1 MSKTNYTTN
10 DKKGVLVLGELQTS
24 RPSLKYLQRTYN
36 DQQSYRAKNK
46 LAYHYL
52 TNKQLEQLE
61 SHLTKQQEEQL
72 DKAYKLIQTG
82 LHIYNEY
89 CNMVDNVLNRQ
100 HTLDKVYGKEDV
112 HPSELP
118 REEVTK

>member
-10 DKKGVLVLGELQTS
+10 DKKGVLVLGELTTS
-24 RPSLKYLQRTYN
+24 RPSLKYLQRIYN

-52 TNKQLEQLE
+52 TNKQLEQL
-61 SHLTKQQEEQL
+61 
-72 DKAYKLIQTG
+72 DKAHNILQDYCKMVFTS
-82 LHIYNEY
+82 LHKQY
-89 CNMVDNVLNRQ
+89 
-100 HTLDKVYGKEDV
+100 TLDKVYGKEDV

>member
-10 DKKGVLVLGELQTS
+10 DKKGVLVLGELHTS
-24 RPSLKYLQRTYN
+24 RPSLKYLQTRYNSSRTT
-36 DQQSYRAKNK
+36 K
-46 LAYHYL
+46 LYD
-52 TNKQLEQLE
+52 KQLEQLE

-72 DKAYKLIQTG
+72 DKTYKLIQTG

-100 HTLDKVYGKEDV
+100 YTLDKVYGKEDV

>member
-10 DKKGVLVLGELQTS
+10 DKKGVLVLGELTTS
-24 RPSLKYLQRTYN
+24 RPSLKYLQTRYNNSRTT
-36 DQQSYRAKNK
+36 K
-46 LAYHYL
+46 LYD
-52 TNKQLEQLE
+52 KQLEQLE

-118 REEVTK
+118 REEATK

>member
-10 DKKGVLVLGELQTS
+10 DKKGVLVLGELTTS

-61 SHLTKQQEEQL
+61 SHLSKQQLEQL
-72 DKAYKLIQTG
+72 DKAYIILQDYCKMIFTS
-82 LHIYNEY
+82 LHK
-89 CNMVDNVLNRQ
+89 Q